1 MKYYVSVN
9 LFLILMLIWL
19 RVDKHP
25 GDQKRLIAYE
35 SRLGDFLGDLL
46 RGSAGFCLKCTKMI
60 DHQTVHPVHG
70 LHFHFNRIF
79 SIALSFL
86 DSAAIHL

>member
-1 MKYYVSVN
+1 MKYYFSVN

-19 RVDKHP
+19 RVEKHP

-46 RGSAGFCLKCTKMI
+46 RVSAGFCLKCTKMI
-60 DHQTVHPVHG
+60 DHQTVHQRST
-70 LHFHFNRIF
+70 L
-79 SIALSFL
+79 ALVR
-86 DSAAIHL
+86 